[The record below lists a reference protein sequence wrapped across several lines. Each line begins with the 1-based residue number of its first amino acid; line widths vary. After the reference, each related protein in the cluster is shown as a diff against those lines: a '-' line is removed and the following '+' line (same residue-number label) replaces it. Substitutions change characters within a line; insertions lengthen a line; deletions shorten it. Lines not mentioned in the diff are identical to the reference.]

1 MSSKDIENLLRE
13 RLGTT
18 SGRPLPSPDFESRVR
33 RSLTPQVRSRRRAHA
48 LEGLVAIAAVL
59 ALAVVML
66 PWLISHGSITTAR
79 ARTAAIA
86 TRPSRA
92 WARRRLRTCGVSER
106 RTRLSKSG
114 LGRGRPDVVPSL
126 SRRRF
131 SMSFELIDALQF
143 FAQAAQGAV
152 KPRLGSP

>member
-66 PWLISHGSITTAR
+66 PWLISPRAGVSGGGNTASPSTMIEPTPTPVPLAHAQKWFLSFDYPAAWTVTDR
-79 ARTAAIA
+79 NITAA
-86 TRPSRA
+86 T
-92 WARRRLRTCGVSER
+92 
-106 RTRLSKSG
+106 SG
-114 LGRGRPDVVPSL
+114 LNAGSL
-126 SRRRF
+126 TPVSYTHLTLPTNR
-131 SMSFELIDALQF
+131 E
-143 FAQAAQGAV
+143 V
-152 KPRLGSP
+152 